1 MRQTG
6 GHAPPPPPAGDTRH
20 RQPRSPRTPQELP
33 ATDSSSP
40 EPVFAQIC
48 AAIRRE
54 VEVGR
59 LLPGQRLP
67 TTRSLAA
74 DLDVAVNTVA
84 KAYHELE
91 TEGVVEGRGRQGTFV
106 VDTSGTMRQ
115 REVLRFVTTM
125 RNLGVSKEEAQALVE
140 RTWAG

>member
-1 MRQTG
+1 M
-6 GHAPPPPPAGDTRH
+6 PIPTR
-20 RQPRSPRTPQELP
+20 PRVVL
-33 ATDSSSP
+33 DSSSP

-67 TTRSLAA
+67 
-74 DLDVAVNTVA
+74 
-84 KAYHELE
+84 KAYRELE

-106 VDTSGTMRQ
+106 VDTSGTVRQ

>member
-1 MRQTG
+1 M
-6 GHAPPPPPAGDTRH
+6 PIPTR
-20 RQPRSPRTPQELP
+20 PRVIL
-33 ATDSSSP
+33 DSSSP

-106 VDTSGTMRQ
+106 VDTSGTVRQ